1 VDDEGYGIQLRS
13 FKNVRGERMTG
24 IILAG
29 GRSSRMGRDKSQLPW
44 EKTDLLNTIIEKV
57 GVACDD
63 IVVVSN
69 QPRDLVRKD
78 VRVVA
83 DIFSGTGPMVGIHA
97 GLTYARCPYAFV
109 TACDMPYIVP
119 QAIQF
124 LHNEALA
131 GWDIVVPTNGSHYEP
146 MACCYGKT
154 CLPVIETVLNQG
166 SRCILDIFPLVR
178 LKTIPEEQ
186 FIQFDADLKMFM
198 NINTMEEYKR
208 ALNLSE

>member
-1 VDDEGYGIQLRS
+1 
-13 FKNVRGERMTG
+13 MTG

-69 QPRDLVRKD
+69 QPRNLARKD

-97 GLTYARCPYAFV
+97 GLTSARYPYAFV

-131 GWDIVVPTNGSHYEP
+131 GWDIVVPTNGDHFEP
-146 MACCYGKT
+146 MSCCYGKT
-154 CLPVIETVLNQG
+154 CLPVIETVLKQG

-178 LKTIPEEQ
+178 LKTIAEQ
-186 FIQFDADLKMFM
+186 HFLQFDADLKMFM
-198 NINTMEEYKR
+198 NINTMAEYER